1 MAMVGT
7 EQVGTGEGF
16 PGFSPEEARSLRRYR
31 PLRRLGHG
39 GGGEVWAVE
48 DRATG
53 QRLALKLLAE
63 GAGEAETLALI
74 EELTALG
81 GLEGLG
87 LPRVHRFGRLGARL
101 FLLRDLV
108 EGEDLAALL
117 ARGQGRAALAALLGA
132 LPVVTRVHRAGR
144 VHGDI
149 KPANLIVGPDGG
161 ATLVDLG
168 LSVQLRPG
176 GVIRGLTP
184 GYGAPEL
191 LRGEAPSV
199 LSDVYALGATLREI
213 LGGLPGASAEL
224 RRVAERATAA
234 DPSARFPSVD
244 ELASALRASLG
255 LSAAAG
261 AGIADA
267 GWPVLGLAPVVAA
280 LRRRLDALGPGEI
293 LELRGR
299 SGSGKSTALRR
310 LSWSLAAEGA
320 EVAWLEARAAEQAA
334 PWELEDASGLVL
346 IDDAGALGGE
356 ALALL
361 ERARSRGARV
371 LVTSGGGVAWL
382 PGAALRFDLPPL
394 DGATAAELIRRT
406 APSLPAPVLGWLL
419 ERSRGRPGKLRVMVE
434 RLAGEVV
441 VRTADVER
449 ILGGAPEDQGDDPL
463 ERASR
468 ALECGR
474 LQDAKKALEA
484 RRTEKSAASELLR
497 VRLAIAEGDRK
508 GAVERLAR
516 LEARAKEPE
525 ERRQVAL
532 QRGRLALLEG
542 DYGAALACA
551 RGVGGEDRTGAE
563 ALACAGVAESYL
575 GHHEAARRTLA
586 SAALL
591 ARRLGQRR
599 TEALALTSLGF
610 AHQRAGQ
617 QEEARAAY
625 EEALELAQE
634 LGDAAAAATLRLNL
648 ASLVPAEEPAEALAH
663 LEAAVDLGKKAGRL
677 ATVRQALLNLASLDL
692 ELGRLAAAR
701 ERVALLLGQQ
711 AELSE
716 AQRAQLLGLE
726 ATLAARSGAPAEAT
740 ALFERC
746 ARSYE
751 ALRRNDD
758 AAEARIAAALAAARG
773 GAFEVDERLPA
784 RPGTHLARALAARN
798 RGDTQ
803 AAEVQLREA
812 ARLVSA
818 GQDRSLRWRIL
829 VARGQLALES
839 GRTLAGRR
847 DGEEA
852 LALLEDA
859 AARLPADLQQVFWSD
874 PERQEAR
881 ALAQAGQTGAAP
893 SAPAEDRLARILEI
907 NRELAAVRELAALLE
922 RVLEHAA
929 GLLGAERGCV
939 LLVDEAGEIAL
950 RASRGV
956 GADEERRAFS
966 RSVAQQV
973 LATGEPL
980 ITRSAQDDERL
991 RGFTSVHL
999 LSLRSVACVP
1009 VRSPRGGCIGA
1020 LYLETRSW
1028 PGALFERERSI
1039 LRAFAD
1045 QAAIAIENARLHE
1058 ENRKRAEDLAAANRE
1073 LEAAQQRLRELLEQK
1088 RAQLESTRRDLKDT
1102 RAALRGHFGYRNLV
1116 GTSAPMRRLYAL
1128 MDRVKD
1134 TDVPVLITGE
1144 SGTGKEMV
1152 ARAIHEASPRAR
1164 HPFTG
1169 VNCGAIPATLL
1180 ESELFGHVRG
1190 AFTGADRERRGLFR
1204 ETEGG
1209 TLLLDEIG
1217 EMPTKMQAGL
1227 LRVLQERTV
1236 RPVGGTREEPIDV
1249 RVVAATHRDLA
1260 ALVEQGAFREDLLYR
1275 LQVVELRIPPL
1286 RERPE
1291 DIPLLVDHFLQLF
1304 AARYRRDKGSVSRE
1318 ALRLLA
1324 SHDWPG
1330 NVRQLQ
1336 NVLLNAWVLSE
1347 HEELVPDDFELS
1359 SPRPAPPPSVPRPD
1373 GPLPSS
1379 FVDHRSSEKE
1389 RILQALQ
1396 EHGWN
1401 RLKAARALGI
1411 PRRTFYRRL
1420 REHGIQ

>member
-1 MAMVGT
+1 
-7 EQVGTGEGF
+7 
-16 PGFSPEEARSLRRYR
+16 
-31 PLRRLGHG
+31 
-39 GGGEVWAVE
+39 VWAVE

-63 GAGEAETLALI
+63 GAGEAEALALI

-87 LPRVHRFGRLGARL
+87 LPRVHRLGRLGSRL
-101 FLLRDLV
+101 FLLRELV

-117 ARGQGRAALAALLGA
+117 ARGQGRAALGGLLGV
-132 LPVVTRVHRAGR
+132 LPAVTRLHRAGR
-144 VHGDI
+144 VHGDL
-149 KPANLIVGPDGG
+149 KPANILVGPGG
-161 ATLVDLG
+161 AATLVDLG
-168 LSVQLRPG
+168 LSAQIRPG
-176 GVIRGLTP
+176 GTARGLTP

-191 LRGEAPSV
+191 LRGEAPSA

-213 LGGLPGASAEL
+213 LGCLPETSPALA
-224 RRVAERATAA
+224 RVAERATAA
-234 DPSARFPSVD
+234 EPSARFPSAD
-244 ELASALRASLG
+244 ELASALRAALG
-255 LSAAAG
+255 LSASAG

-280 LRRRLDALGPGEI
+280 LRRRLEALGPGEI

-310 LSWSLAAEGA
+310 LSWALAAEGA
-320 EVAWLEARAAEQAA
+320 AVAWLEARAGSAEQAA
-334 PWELEDASGLVL
+334 TWELEDAPGLVL

-394 DGATAAELIRRT
+394 DSATAAELLRRT

-419 ERSRGRPGKLRVMVE
+419 ARSGGRPGKLRAMAS

-441 VRTADVER
+441 VRVADAER
-449 ILGGAPEDQGDDPL
+449 ILGGAPEEPGNDPL
-463 ERASR
+463 ERAGR
-468 ALECGR
+468 ALESGR
-474 LQDAKKALEA
+474 LQEAKKALDA
-484 RRTEKSAASELLR
+484 RRTEKSTAAELLR

-508 GAVERLAR
+508 GAAERLAR

-525 ERRQVAL
+525 ERRQAAL

-551 RGVGGEDRTGAE
+551 QGVEGEDRARAE

-575 GHHEAARRTLA
+575 GHHEAAGRTLA
-586 SAALL
+586 QAVLL

-599 TEALALTSLGF
+599 AEALALTSLGF

-711 AELSE
+711 GELSE

-726 ATLAARSGAPAEAT
+726 ATLAARSGAQAEAA

-746 ARSYE
+746 ARAYE
-751 ALRRNDD
+751 ALRRGDD
-758 AAEARIAAALAAARG
+758 AAEARVAAALAAARG
-773 GAFEVDERLPA
+773 GASEVDEELPA

-803 AAEVQLREA
+803 AAEAQLREA
-812 ARLVSA
+812 ARLVGA
-818 GQDRSLRWRIL
+818 GPDRSLRWRIL
-829 VARGQLALES
+829 VARGQLALDS

-881 ALAQAGQTGAAP
+881 ALAGQSGAAP

-907 NRELAAVRELAALLE
+907 NRELAAVRELDALLE

-939 LLVDEAGEIAL
+939 LLVSESGEIAL

-966 RSVAQQV
+966 RSVAEQV

-980 ITRSAQDDERL
+980 VTRSAQDDERL
-991 RGFTSVHL
+991 RGFASVHL

-1028 PGALFERERSI
+1028 PGALFERERST

-1045 QAAIAIENARLHE
+1045 QAAIAIENARLLE

-1073 LEAAQQRLRELLEQK
+1073 LEAAQRRLRELLEQK
-1088 RAQLESTRRDLKDT
+1088 RVQLESTRRDLKDT
-1102 RAALRGHFGYRNLV
+1102 RAALRGHFGYRNLI
-1116 GTSAPMRRLYAL
+1116 GTSAVMRRLYAL

-1180 ESELFGHVRG
+1180 ESELFGHVKG

-1236 RPVGGTREEPIDV
+1236 RPVGGTREESIDV

-1291 DIPLLVDHFLQLF
+1291 DIPLLVDHFLQIF

-1318 ALRLLA
+1318 AMRLLA
-1324 SHDWPG
+1324 CHEWPG

-1347 HEELVPDDFELS
+1347 REELAPDDFELS
-1359 SPRPAPPPSVPRPD
+1359 SPRPAPPPAAPRPD
-1373 GPLPSS
+1373 GSLPSS
-1379 FVDHRSSEKE
+1379 FVDHRASEKE

-1401 RLKAARALGI
+1401 RLKAAHALGI